1 MGRGR
6 SKEQP
11 QQPEQPIAL
20 VPVEL
25 PTRSLMAALS
35 EQLLEADPRRGKI
48 LERTLSRELE
58 LQTERK
64 RRIEH
69 GFRLVKAADG
79 SRVLEYSKKTASGQE
94 EKLTLCEGKKH
105 LKPSELHPYWKKF
118 LVSKELKSPED
129 FKEMV
134 YFLYKAIEECEV
146 RDGKLITKDKNLK
159 AAFEMLQDKTVLL
172 DDQWN
177 CAVRFLTREEIN
189 FRSKMVEETVYD
201 YMLQETRISLFSD
214 RRPEWSV
221 KIDYELYGNT
231 PPPETR
237 RYSGGSED
245 MGWNLC

>member
-25 PTRSLMAALS
+25 PTRNLMAALN
-35 EQLLEADPRRGKI
+35 EQLLKADPRRGEI
-48 LERTLSRELE
+48 LERTLSGELE
-58 LQTERK
+58 LETERK

-79 SRVLEYSKKTASGQE
+79 SRLLEYSKKTASGQE

-129 FKEMV
+129 FKEM
-134 YFLYKAIEECEV
+134 LYCLHTAIYGHEV
-146 RDGKLITKDKNLK
+146 RDGKLITKDKNLN

-177 CAVRFLTREEIN
+177 CAVSFLTTKQIN
-189 FRSKMVEETVYD
+189 FHSRIVEETVDD
-201 YMLQETRISLFSD
+201 YILQETRISLFSD
-214 RRPEWSV
+214 SRPEWSV

-237 RYSGGSED
+237 RYSGGLGD